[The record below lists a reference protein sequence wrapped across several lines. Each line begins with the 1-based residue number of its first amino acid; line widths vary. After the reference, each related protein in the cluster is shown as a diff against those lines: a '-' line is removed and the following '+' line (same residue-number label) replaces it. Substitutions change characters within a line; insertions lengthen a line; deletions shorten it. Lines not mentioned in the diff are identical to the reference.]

1 MATSWYPELSHHVD
15 RFKVYNFM
23 TKGEQL
29 YKIGLYDRALKYF
42 NAAQKINPMLDFEI
56 ATHKF
61 RIASDL
67 LVTADTLR
75 DLNSLKFV
83 IFALEETQRLTGSLS
98 PANFKTLDLLKKK
111 MLAQEEYKLRK
122 EIDIRLKKD
131 KINMSKKKPIY
142 VGMMISEVES
152 IMGKPLEVIN
162 DNNSR
167 SNQLW
172 IYEYQDKSKVILT
185 FTNYKLIKI
194 ED

>member
-1 MATSWYPELSHHVD
+1 
-15 RFKVYNFM
+15 M

-42 NAAQKINPMLDFEI
+42 NTAQKINPMLDFEI

-67 LVTADTLR
+67 LATADTLR

-122 EIDIRLKKD
+122 KIDIRLKKD